1 LLLQYAKMMLRARQI
16 FVGCNCVVETALRE
30 VPLRMSSQISDV
42 SWSTDICPKAGG
54 REMLTVA
61 LHAEKARKS
70 ESPNKMAGSKGFAVG
85 KLFTKMLLIWIISA
99 LILVLGASFSNP
111 VLAEEPTFAKLQAMC
126 RDRKDELRHGFCIGF
141 LEAIAL
147 RVANE
152 NKHCTLLQRYID
164 SPNANLAFSD
174 LIADLDPQ
182 EYSGSALTSVEK
194 FFLNRGCN

>member
-1 LLLQYAKMMLRARQI
+1 
-16 FVGCNCVVETALRE
+16 
-30 VPLRMSSQISDV
+30 
-42 SWSTDICPKAGG
+42 
-54 REMLTVA
+54 MLTVA
-61 LHAEKARKS
+61 LHTKKAKKS
-70 ESPNKMAGSKGFAVG
+70 ESPNKKVRSDCSPVRKVS
-85 KLFTKMLLIWIISA
+85 TKMLLIWIISA
-99 LILVLGASFSNP
+99 FLVLGASFGD
-111 VLAEEPTFAKLQAMC
+111 LAFAEEPTFAKLQAMC
-126 RDRKDELRHGFCIGF
+126 RDRKDELKRGFCIGF